1 MTQLDFIVNTVTQ
14 SQNRQ
19 KLEAILASDLD
30 FHGQNSVYAS
40 HAFHAFPAKF
50 PPQIPAAFINA
61 LTQKGGIVLDPMM
74 GSGTTLLEAAL
85 LDRNPVGF
93 DIDPLAVLIART
105 KLSHANWMELDQLVF
120 ALANRAQE
128 RVLAQPS
135 ELKDTITA
143 RYDEHSRT
151 FIDYWFLPLTQIE
164 LIALLIEIEGVS
176 DPVLCDFL
184 KLCFSAIIITKS
196 GGVSM
201 ARDLAHTRPHR
212 DLTKQ
217 PRSAITEFRKKVK
230 QNLAGLSKISPSQ
243 FEVSRANAKQLP
255 LPESSIDLIVTS
267 PPYASNA
274 IDYMRANKFSLVWL
288 GYPIDDLGELRS
300 TYVGSDSLTGIEL
313 TAMPPLTQR
322 ILDDLAHKDIKKS
335 RVIHRYYSEMH
346 QVLAE
351 MYRVLR
357 PDHCAVLVVGT
368 SIIRDLDVQTQNCLG
383 EIGQLVGFDLVGIGE
398 RQLDRDKRMMPAR
411 WNVAAKTQIE
421 QRMHQEYVIGFYK
434 REV

>member
-1 MTQLDFIVNTVTQ
+1 
-14 SQNRQ
+14 
-19 KLEAILASDLD
+19 
-30 FHGQNSVYAS
+30 
-40 HAFHAFPAKF
+40 
-50 PPQIPAAFINA
+50 
-61 LTQKGGIVLDPMM
+61 
-74 GSGTTLLEAAL
+74 
-85 LDRNPVGF
+85 
-93 DIDPLAVLIART
+93 
-105 KLSHANWMELDQLVF
+105 
-120 ALANRAQE
+120 
-128 RVLAQPS
+128 
-135 ELKDTITA
+135 
-143 RYDEHSRT
+143 
-151 FIDYWFLPLTQIE
+151 
-164 LIALLIEIEGVS
+164 
-176 DPVLCDFL
+176 
-184 KLCFSAIIITKS
+184 
-196 GGVSM
+196 M

-230 QNLAGLSKISPSQ
+230 QNLAGLSKIPPSQ

-300 TYVGSDSLTGIEL
+300 AYVGSDSLTGIEL
-313 TAMPPLTQR
+313 TIMPPLTQK
-322 ILDDLAHKDIKKS
+322 ILDDLAQKDVKKS

-383 EIGQLVGFDLVGIGE
+383 EIGQWVGFDLVGIGE

-411 WNVAAKTQIE
+411 WNAATKTQIE